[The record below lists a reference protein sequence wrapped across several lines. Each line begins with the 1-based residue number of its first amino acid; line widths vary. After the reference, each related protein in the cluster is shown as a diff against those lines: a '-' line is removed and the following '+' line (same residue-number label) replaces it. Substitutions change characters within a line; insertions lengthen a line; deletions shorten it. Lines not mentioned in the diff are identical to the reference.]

1 VADQRD
7 QGRVET
13 SLVRAPFWSG
23 GRDGFTGRCLLGT
36 EEVAIRPRRLATR
49 DLAVFAYLTDRYLW
63 PPPQSDAEPAQFTL
77 YGLGQAIYGRE
88 PAGDDRRALRHSL
101 ERLWRAEI
109 VFGYQ
114 QDAPATSWRRL
125 IVQIDSEMDRLAKED
140 FLAEGRQLGR
150 LRGSTFA
157 VTLAPWVAQAVR
169 AGHFTWLNLQ
179 TLRQLGGIAARLWV
193 YLEAE
198 TYRSSAHGLAS
209 TWIGLGRPALAT
221 LGADRYHRPRDARR
235 ALARAAAR
243 IVKVDAHYASITVEP
258 RPGGWALVASRVL
271 DRERWEARREI
282 VGSLAT
288 ASGRDSLD
296 ELRDS

>member
-1 VADQRD
+1 M
-7 QGRVET
+7 
-13 SLVRAPFWSG
+13 
-23 GRDGFTGRCLLGT
+23 
-36 EEVAIRPRRLATR
+36 
-49 DLAVFAYLTDRYLW
+49 FAYLTDRYLW
-63 PPPQSDAEPAQFTL
+63 PPLQSDAEPAQFTL
-77 YGLGQAIYGRE
+77 YGLGQGIYGRE

-193 YLEAE
+193 YLELRPTGRRHTGSRA
-198 TYRSSAHGLAS
+198 RGSAWGALPSPRLAL
-209 TWIGLGRPALAT
+209 TATTGRAT
-221 LGADRYHRPRDARR
+221 LAERSRVRPRG
-235 ALARAAAR
+235 L
-243 IVKVDAHYASITVEP
+243 
-258 RPGGWALVASRVL
+258 
-271 DRERWEARREI
+271 
-282 VGSLAT
+282 
-288 ASGRDSLD
+288 
-296 ELRDS
+296 